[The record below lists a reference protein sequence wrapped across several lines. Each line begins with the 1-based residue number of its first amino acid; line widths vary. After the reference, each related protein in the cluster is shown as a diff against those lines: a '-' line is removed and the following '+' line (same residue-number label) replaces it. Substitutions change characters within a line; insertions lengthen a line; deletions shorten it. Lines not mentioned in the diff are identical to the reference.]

1 LGVAGSGVTTP
12 RDLGP
17 NGGLIGKPGSRH
29 EIGTPALVLDLDR
42 LDANIA
48 SMAAHA
54 AANGYALRPPMKIHK
69 SVEIA
74 RRQIAAGAV
83 GLCCATLSEAETLV
97 AAGIPGVMLFTSI
110 VTESKL
116 DRLSTLNT
124 QASDLTVVV
133 DGFENVDQL
142 GFAAR
147 RSGRRLRL
155 MVDLE
160 VGGGRTG
167 VADPM
172 LAVELARRIRA
183 TEGLEYV
190 GLQAYVGNHQSI
202 ADYEERRIVS
212 NRLLAP
218 LRHAIELLKRDGL
231 GPTIISGG
239 GTGTHD
245 IDAAFD
251 IFTEIQAGSYVFMD
265 VNYRLV
271 EFRRGDPHPFA
282 PALYVRTTVIGA
294 AQPGF
299 VITDAG
305 AKELDG
311 IFGVVAPEILNGAPQ
326 GSLYALVGDDM
337 GRIDFEGEPGSFGIG
352 STVDVQPPHCY
363 QTAVLYSVYH
373 CVRDDVLVDIWPI
386 DALRSW

>member
-1 LGVAGSGVTTP
+1 MLTS

-17 NGGLIGKPGSRH
+17 NEGLIGKPGSRDL
-29 EIGTPALVLDLDR
+29 IGTPSLVLDLDL

-48 SMAAHA
+48 AMAAHA
-54 AANGYALRPPMKIHK
+54 AANRYSLRPPMKIHK

-83 GLCCATLSEAETLV
+83 GLCCATLSEAEILV

-110 VTESKL
+110 VTEPKL
-116 DRLSTLNT
+116 DRLSRLNAQT
-124 QASDLTVVV
+124 DDLIVVA

-155 MVDLE
+155 MVDFE

-167 VADPM
+167 VADAK

-183 TEGLEYV
+183 TDGLEYV

-212 NRLLAP
+212 ERLLAP
-218 LRHAIELLKRDGL
+218 LRRVVELLDREGM
-231 GPTIISGG
+231 PPRIVSGS

-245 IDAAFD
+245 IDAAME

-265 VNYRLV
+265 VNYRRV
-271 EFRRGDPHPFA
+271 EFRRGDPHPFS
-282 PALYVRTTVIGA
+282 PSLYVCTTVISA

-311 IFGVVAPEILNGAPQ
+311 IFGVVAPEILRGAPP
-326 GSLYALVGDDM
+326 GSLYSLVGDDM
-337 GRIDFEGEPGSFGIG
+337 GRVDFAGELDGFGVG
-352 STVDVQPPHCY
+352 ATVDVMPPHCY
-363 QTAVLYSVYH
+363 QTVVLYSVYH
-373 CVRDDVLVDIWPI
+373 CVRGDVLVDIWPI
-386 DALRSW
+386 DALRGW

>member
-1 LGVAGSGVTTP
+1 VLKSA
-12 RDLGP
+12 DLGP
-17 NGGLIGKPGSRH
+17 NEHLIGKPASRDQ
-29 EIGTPALVLDLDR
+29 IATPALILDLDR

-48 SMAAHA
+48 AMAAHA
-54 AANGYALRPPMKIHK
+54 AANHYVLRPPMKIHK

-74 RRQIAAGAV
+74 RRQVASGAV

-97 AAGIPGVMLFTSI
+97 SAGIPGVMLFTS
-110 VTESKL
+110 VVSEPKL
-116 DRLSTLNT
+116 DRLSKLNSQT
-124 QASDLTVVV
+124 DDLIVVV
-133 DGFENVDQL
+133 DGLENIDQL

-167 VADPM
+167 VADAK
-172 LAVELARRIRA
+172 LAVELAQRIRV

-190 GLQAYVGNHQSI
+190 GVQAYVGNHQSI
-202 ADYEERRIVS
+202 SSYEERRVAS
-212 NRLLAP
+212 KRLLEP
-218 LRHAIELLKRDGL
+218 LIRVIELLNSEGMPPR
-231 GPTIISGG
+231 IVSGS

-245 IDAAFD
+245 IDAAME

-265 VNYRLV
+265 VNYRRV
-271 EFRRGDPHPFA
+271 EFRRGDPHPFS
-282 PALYVRTTVIGA
+282 PSLYVRTTVISS

-311 IFGVVAPEILNGAPQ
+311 IFGVVAPEILRGAPP
-326 GSLYALVGDDM
+326 GSLYSLVGDDM
-337 GRIDFEGEPGSFGIG
+337 GRVDFVVGLEGFGVG
-352 STVDVQPPHCY
+352 TTVDVMPPHCY
-363 QTAVLYSVYH
+363 QTVVLYSVYH